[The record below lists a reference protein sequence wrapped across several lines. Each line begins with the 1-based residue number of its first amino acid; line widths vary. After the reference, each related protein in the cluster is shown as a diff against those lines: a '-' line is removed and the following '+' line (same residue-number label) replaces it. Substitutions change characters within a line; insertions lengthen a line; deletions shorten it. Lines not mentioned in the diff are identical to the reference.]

1 MSQPAEYLHDN
12 LPPQQ
17 SEARRIF
24 DLQRAASRADP
35 YPDYETRV
43 ENLKKLERIL
53 VENQDAI
60 AEAISLDFGN
70 RACQESKLVDVFMPL
85 DSLRY
90 CRKNLR
96 RWMKPQRRKVS
107 VWFKPARNTVL
118 PQPKGVVGVI
128 APWNYPL
135 FLVVSPLASA
145 LAAGNRCMVKMASNS
160 RNLCEL
166 FAKLVAAEFDEDTLA
181 VLPGV
186 RASEFTPLPWDHL
199 VFTGSP
205 ESGKTVMKTAAE
217 NLTPVTLELGGK
229 SPTVV
234 CDDFDLE
241 AAAARIVF
249 GKFVNAG
256 QTCVGPDY
264 LFLPEGKVAEFAGHC
279 RDIMAKRYSGLDDP
293 AYTSI
298 ADEKSFRRLLEW
310 LEDAREKGAS
320 ASKLLAGP
328 DYEAA
333 HRKIAPMLVTGV
345 NEEMTLMQEEIF
357 GPLLPVM
364 TYRSIDEVLDY
375 INQRERPLALYLFT
389 RDKALQ
395 DRVIKN
401 TLSGGV
407 CLNDCV
413 LHAAQHDMPFGGVG
427 NSGMGQYHGIEG
439 FHELSKLRPVFRQA
453 LHPATALLHPPYGK
467 VWNFVYR
474 LMMRFD
480 I

>member
-1 MSQPAEYLHDN
+1 MGEIDDDTVAYHFHE
-12 LPPQQ
+12 
-17 SEARRIF
+17 
-24 DLQRAASRADP
+24 
-35 YPDYETRV
+35 
-43 ENLKKLERIL
+43 
-53 VENQDAI
+53 
-60 AEAISLDFGN
+60 
-70 RACQESKLVDVFMPL
+70 PL
-85 DSLRY
+85 
-90 CRKNLR
+90 
-96 RWMKPQRRKVS
+96 
-107 VWFKPARNTVL
+107 
-118 PQPKGVVGVI
+118 GVVGQI
-128 APWNYPL
+128 IPWNFPL
-135 FLVVSPLASA
+135 LMAAWKLAPAIAAGNCVVIKPAEQTPATLLVWAELIGHLLPPGVVNIVNGFGLEAGKPLAS
-145 LAAGNRCMVKMASNS
+145 SS
-160 RNLCEL
+160 RI
-166 FAKLVAAEFDEDTLA
+166 AKIA
-181 VLPGV
+181 
-186 RASEFTPLPWDHL
+186 
-199 VFTGSP
+199 FTGETST
-205 ESGKTVMKTAAE
+205 GRLIMQYATE
-217 NLTPVTLELGGK
+217 NIIPVTLELGGK

-279 RDIMAKRYSGLDDP
+279 RDIMARRYAGLDDP

-298 ADEKSFRRLLEW
+298 ADEKSFRRLLDW

-320 ASKLLAGP
+320 VSKLLAGP
-328 DYEAA
+328 DHEAA

-345 NEEMTLMQEEIF
+345 NEDMVLMQEEIF
-357 GPLLPVM
+357 GPFLPVM

-375 INQRERPLALYLFT
+375 INERERPLALYLFT

-413 LHAAQHDMPFGGVG
+413 LHAAQHDMPFGGIG
-427 NSGMGQYHGIEG
+427 NSGMGQYHGPEG
-439 FHELSKLRPVFRQA
+439 FNELSKLRPVFRQA